1 MDYLIEENI
10 LSEFNE
16 PILSYEND
24 EINSL
29 TYKIIG
35 AAMNVYNN
43 LGRGFL
49 EAVYKDCLCIEFDKQ
64 KINYQ
69 KEKKFEITYE
79 GIKIPHFYCTDF
91 IIEDKLILE
100 IKAQNLIIEENVKQT
115 INYLAV
121 SKCKIGLLINFG
133 DNSLKYKRVIL
144 TK

>member
-1 MDYLIEENI
+1 MNFLIEENTQNE
-10 LSEFNE
+10 LNE
-16 PILSYEND
+16 PLVSYENE

-29 TYKIIG
+29 TYSIIG
-35 AAMNVYNN
+35 AAMTVYNN

-49 EAVYKDCLCIEFDKQ
+49 EAVYKDCLCIEFDKR

-69 KEKKFEITYE
+69 KEKKFEIIYE
-79 GIKIPHFYCTDF
+79 GIKIPHFYCADF
-91 IIEDKLILE
+91 IIENKVILE
-100 IKAQNLIIEENVKQT
+100 VKAQTLIIEENIKQT

-133 DNSLKYKRVIL
+133 EGSLKYKRVIL